1 MQTMNISL
9 PEPLKAFV
17 DAQIA
22 TGRYSSVSE
31 YVRELIREDER
42 RRAQE
47 QLESL
52 LLEGLASEKTP
63 LTRQDFDDI
72 RREALA
78 RVQSRQ
84 QR

>member
-1 MQTMNISL
+1 
-9 PEPLKAFV
+9 
-17 DAQIA
+17 
-22 TGRYSSVSE
+22 
-31 YVRELIREDER
+31 VRELIREDER

-52 LLEGLASEKTP
+52 LLEGLASEKTA

>member
-1 MQTMNISL
+1 M
-9 PEPLKAFV
+9 
-17 DAQIA
+17 
-22 TGRYSSVSE
+22 
-31 YVRELIREDER
+31 RELIREDER

-47 QLESL
+47 QIESL
-52 LLEGLASEKTP
+52 LLEGLASEKTA
-63 LTRQDFDDI
+63 LRRQDFDDIDI